1 MKSASASDF
10 CQYRSKILYQ
20 AVIASCVFGSP
31 KYFGQP
37 KTTCRSPDGSGWDS
51 LQSRES
57 GTEDQKQ
64 KHQCVWKK
72 TRTEKQ
78 EKVQAGNQNPILPCT
93 VTVSNSTHGR
103 TRNLNSRSRNRVW
116 LTVQGLLNRYYLT
129 GKSRWSESTR
139 RRWTNMSVLPIS
151 TISSRP
157 SATTTTRR

>member
-1 MKSASASDF
+1 M
-10 CQYRSKILYQ
+10 
-20 AVIASCVFGSP
+20 
-31 KYFGQP
+31 
-37 KTTCRSPDGSGWDS
+37 
-51 LQSRES
+51 E
-57 GTEDQKQ
+57 E
-64 KHQCVWKK
+64 

-139 RRWTNMSVLPIS
+139 RRWTTMSVLPIS

-157 SATTTTRR
+157 SATTTTDGKGNQEQLRGETGIRPAPQSGKGDHRSGGAGQADHHADP